1 MRLLAA
7 FLAAMSL
14 GVGTGLLTG
23 AVPPVRRARPAD
35 SRLRSRLPR
44 IGIRAWARAL
54 GAGAFALIVA
64 ASAPVAL
71 AGAAVGWAGYR
82 RVRVRRRLQTQ
93 AAIREAWPDGLRHVV
108 AAVRSGS
115 SIATALEDLA
125 AAGPSPLRR
134 LLGPF
139 GSRIRMLGV
148 VGALEAVRA
157 EAADPTTD
165 RVVEVL
171 VLAHERGGTIVPVI
185 LDDLADATAA
195 DLAVAEEI
203 RTSVLE
209 QQLNARIVFVVP
221 WVLLG
226 LLTVRPG
233 PYREFYGSAPGL
245 VILGLG
251 AALSLGGAGL
261 VARLGRKPLEPRV
274 LGQVPR

>member
-7 FLAAMSL
+7 LLAAVSF

-23 AVPPVRRARPAD
+23 AVTPAGPSRVA

-44 IGIRAWARAL
+44 MGIRTLAPAL
-54 GAGAFALIVA
+54 GAGSCALIVA
-64 ASAPVAL
+64 ASAPVL
-71 AGAAVGWAGYR
+71 FAGAAVAWTGFR
-82 RVRVRRRLQTQ
+82 RVRAKRLLQVR
-93 AAIREAWPDGLRHVV
+93 AAVREAWPDGLRHIV
-108 AAVRSGS
+108 AAIRSGS
-115 SIATALEDLA
+115 SITTALEDLA
-125 AAGPSPLRR
+125 SAGPEPLRR

-139 GSRIRMLGV
+139 GNRIRMLGV

-157 EAADPTTD
+157 EAADATTD

-171 VLAHERGGTIVPVI
+171 VLAHERGGSIVPII
-185 LDDLADATAA
+185 LDDLADATAG
-195 DLAVAEEI
+195 DLLVAEEI

-233 PYREFYGSAPGL
+233 PYREFYTSRPGL
-245 VILGLG
+245 AVLALGALASMGG
-251 AALSLGGAGL
+251 AALVS
-261 VARLGRKPLEPRV
+261 RLGRKPVEPRV
-274 LGQVPR
+274 LGEASR